1 MRRVA
6 GLLALLLVGAATHG
20 ATQAIDLSRAKLVEL
35 THPLDSAT
43 LFWPTS
49 PTGFTIT
56 RLAYAPSPRGWFY
69 SSNAIALPEHC
80 GTHLDAP
87 INFFEGGAPVDRIP
101 LDRLVA
107 PAVVIDVADSASRNP
122 DYRLTPADVAR
133 FEKRHGRIAPG
144 TIVLLRTGWDV
155 RWPGRKAYFGDDT
168 PGDASHLHFPS
179 YGAEAARLLV
189 EERKVAAIGVDVASI
204 DYGPSV
210 DFEVHRIAAAAGVP
224 GFENLRG
231 LEQVPARGAWVVAL
245 PALIRNGS
253 GGPLRA
259 IAIVPASR

>member
-1 MRRVA
+1 MRRLA
-6 GLLALLLVGAATHG
+6 GLLMLLLTGAAG
-20 ATQAIDLSRAKLVEL
+20 PAAAQAIDLSRARLVEL
-35 THPLDSAT
+35 THPLDSAS

-49 PTGFTIT
+49 PAGFTMT
-56 RLAYAPSPRGWFY
+56 RLAFGPSARGWFY
-69 SSNAIALPEHC
+69 SSNAIALPEHG

-87 INFFEGGAPVDRIP
+87 IHFFEGGASVDQIP

-107 PAVVIDVADSASRNP
+107 PAVVIDVSDSASRNP
-122 DYRLTPADVAR
+122 DYRLTPADVAN
-133 FEKRHGRIAPG
+133 FEKRHGRITPG
-144 TIVLLRTGWDV
+144 TIVLLRTGWDR
-155 RWPGRKAYFGDDT
+155 RWPDRKAYFGDAT

-189 EERKVAAIGVDVASI
+189 EARKVAAIGVDVASI

-210 DFEVHRIAAAAGVP
+210 DFEVHRIAAAGGVP

-231 LEQVPARGAWVVAL
+231 LEAVPPRGALVAAL

-259 IAIVPASR
+259 IAIVPATR